1 MHVHEFFD
9 LSITVGTGVTLF
21 LIMQFLGYAVVRYL
35 NREGTACSRDRK
47 AAAERSAFFA
57 FGASDQ
63 RPRFVYVGQHMSGFN
78 AICMHAWPATN
89 VWPGQI
95 KFALTAFAVAIATI
109 IELPESS
116 DAPGKPFLL
125 YFIISALCALAF
137 GHRFGLFAIATSS
150 VLSALFFD
158 PIYTLWL
165 SNQRDLIDIITF
177 ALLGSASMLTLAK
190 IGASIAGGVRLR
202 EQKTSR
208 LMLSEM
214 AHRVANNF
222 ASATAIIERASIT
235 VHDIDAKR
243 ALDDALNQLHIF
255 ASVHNQLRPDRD
267 GSLCVDCKE
276 FIGSLCAAQKSTT
289 ARSAHLR
296 FEHSTISIALSL
308 PRAVALGLI
317 INELV
322 ANSAKY
328 AFPGAR
334 RGTIIIT
341 LKVHGK
347 ECHVCVADDGVGK
360 AVEVKGGG
368 RGLELVEGLAQQLD
382 GSFCMETS
390 SEGTLGKIRFPLP
403 RMTVE
408 C

>member
-21 LIMQFLGYAVVRYL
+21 FIMQFLGYAVVRYL
-35 NREGTACSRDRK
+35 NREGTACSRNRK
-47 AAAERSAFFA
+47 AATERSAFFA

-63 RPRFVYVGQHMSGFN
+63 RSRFVYRGFN
-78 AICMHAWPATN
+78 AICMRAWPATN

-109 IELPESS
+109 IELPESF

-137 GHRFGLFAIATSS
+137 GHGFGLFAIATSS
-150 VLSALFFD
+150 VLSALFFE
-158 PIYTLWL
+158 PVHTFWL
-165 SNQRDLIDIITF
+165 SNQKDLIDIIAF
-177 ALLGSASMLTLAK
+177 ALVGSASVLTLARIK
-190 IGASIAGGVRLR
+190 ASITAGVRVR

-222 ASATAIIERASIT
+222 ASATSIIKRASIT

-243 ALDDALNQLHIF
+243 ALDEALNQLHIF
-255 ASVHNQLRPDRD
+255 SSVHNQLRPDRD

-276 FIGSLCAAQKSTT
+276 FSGSLCAALKRTT
-289 ARSAHLR
+289 ARSAHLK
-296 FEHSTISIALSL
+296 FEHSTINIALSL
-308 PRAVALGLI
+308 PRAIALGLI

-341 LKVHGK
+341 LKGRGK

-360 AVEVKGGG
+360 AVEVNGGG

-390 SEGTLGKIRFPLP
+390 SGGTLGKIRFPLP